1 MPLWPVT
8 WDWASSAAD
17 PPRNANKAPISAP
30 IHRENM
36 NNIRKTGVAISV
48 ALLCALS
55 LAACGTAK
63 APTYRGGGNGGAQAT
78 TTTTAPTK
86 SSSPVGAADSP
97 TWVAAQ
103 YVAIAWSLDP
113 TWPDMNYAYVLER
126 PYLTPAMNAYDVA
139 QAARPALAPVV
150 EKWQQDVQFKAG
162 AYALVSNAWVVTDA
176 GVTATTCVVE
186 VDFLLGTT
194 QDDVEQGT
202 VGSTLT
208 YAFQMQKIGDTW
220 YVASQPQQP
229 Q

>member
-1 MPLWPVT
+1 
-8 WDWASSAAD
+8 
-17 PPRNANKAPISAP
+17 
-30 IHRENM
+30 M
-36 NNIRKTGVAISV
+36 NNIRKTGAAIAV

-78 TTTTAPTK
+78 TTTPSSSSTTPTT
-86 SSSPVGAADSP
+86 SSSPIGAADSP
-97 TWVAAQ
+97 TWVAAH

-150 EKWQQDVQFKAG
+150 EKWQQDVQFKVG
-162 AYALVSNAWVVTDA
+162 SYALVSNAWVVIDA
-176 GVTATTCVVE
+176 GVTATTCIVE

-194 QDDVEQGT
+194 QVGVQQGT

-208 YAFQMQKIGDTW
+208 YAFQMQKIGSTW
-220 YVASQPQQP
+220 FVASQPQVP